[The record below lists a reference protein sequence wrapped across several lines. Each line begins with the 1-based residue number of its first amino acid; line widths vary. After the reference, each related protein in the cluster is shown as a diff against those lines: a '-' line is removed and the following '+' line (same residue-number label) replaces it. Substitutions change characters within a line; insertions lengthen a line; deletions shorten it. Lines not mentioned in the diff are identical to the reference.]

1 MRAYALP
8 QHILVAR
15 IKGAVG
21 LAEMRTL
28 LLAGAGRVQ
37 TLLALVSVAVERR
50 AEAAQ
55 EARRAAMQGH
65 TARHRKLPLC
75 RKGRPGSDQ
84 GTSARVVRELRWLV
98 LRGARGVR
106 RRAAR

>member
-1 MRAYALP
+1 MPAYAL
-8 QHILVAR
+8 QQQILVAR

-37 TLLALVSVAVERR
+37 TLLALVSVVVERH

-55 EARRAAMQGH
+55 EARHAAMQGH
-65 TARHRKLPLC
+65 TVRRRKLPLC
-75 RKGRPGSDQ
+75 RKDHLGSGQ
-84 GTSARVVRELRWLV
+84 GTSA
-98 LRGARGVR
+98 
-106 RRAAR
+106 

>member
-37 TLLALVSVAVERR
+37 MLLALVSVAVERR

-55 EARRAAMQGH
+55 EA
-65 TARHRKLPLC
+65 
-75 RKGRPGSDQ
+75 
-84 GTSARVVRELRWLV
+84 
-98 LRGARGVR
+98 
-106 RRAAR
+106 